1 MKKYLLVSLTILF
14 AATFVWAQETPTD
27 PAPAEPAVAAPAPAK
42 PVTVAPAPAAPAVA
56 APAVAESALDIDAEA
71 TVSWGVD
78 FGSRSDSTPWHG
90 FNNEASWKV
99 KFPLYKEAN
108 TTSTKSNVPVYG
120 EIVLEKVSLDLLSER
135 ENSHAANGKTTW
147 KFDGKVKGLKAK
159 LAFYGAYLSVFD
171 KPNFSANYAQIW
183 EPREKD
189 DDYDEKPFT
198 FKGKFDGYGT
208 KLGYA
213 NKDIMDLDV
222 GLKFGSNGNWKP
234 KEDKPEI
241 DYTTAPTDIHN
252 LAPVPPATS
261 ATPGKVPTDKI
272 WVSKLDGTKK
282 YYEDEEPDPG
292 EYWEY
297 DAKPVDTKNGVY
309 GIGFDFSMK
318 PLDKM
323 LGVALTVNSVL
334 HKNYDKKP
342 NVNFGVK
349 VTSEPIDGLALKAAF
364 DGMYVFT
371 KNFDWDTIFTAQ
383 YKWVGAGVYVGSA
396 GTFIGKDP
404 DTPTNPSMVDMA
416 VFAQFE
422 TKGEKEDATNLVEG
436 LDAGVYVGMYR
447 LIRGAKGNKF
457 PLFTKLWGAYTIH
470 INDSM
475 WIKPFA
481 DLWLETAGKDVALAY
496 DLGVTFSPV
505 EKVEVQAKWNQGT
518 IKQNEYVSVI
528 DASAL
533 GGGHYGTFVLS
544 LTVKY

>member
-1 MKKYLLVSLTILF
+1 MKKYLLVTLTILF
-14 AATFVWAQETPTD
+14 AATFVWAADATT
-27 PAPAEPAVAAPAPAK
+27 
-42 PVTVAPAPAAPAVA
+42 
-56 APAVAESALDIDAEA
+56 AESAIDIEADA
-71 TVSWGVD
+71 TLSWGVD
-78 FGSRSDSTPWHG
+78 FGSSSDSTPRHG
-90 FNNEASWKV
+90 FNNEASWTV
-99 KFPLYKEAN
+99 KFPIYKKADR
-108 TTSTKSNVPVYG
+108 TSTKSNVPVYG
-120 EIVLEKVSLDLLSER
+120 EVSLTEVKLNIVSED
-135 ENSHAANGKTTW
+135 GDKK
-147 KFDGKVKGLKAK
+147 KFIVDGKVKGLKAK
-159 LAFYGAYLSVFD
+159 LVFYGAYLTVHD
-171 KPNFSANYAQIW
+171 KPDFSANYAQIW
-183 EPREKD
+183 EPLEKD

-213 NKDIMDLDV
+213 NKDLMDLDV
-222 GLKFGSNGNWKP
+222 GLKFGSNGNWETEP
-234 KEDKPEI
+234 DKPEI
-241 DYTTAPTDIHN
+241 DYTVAPSDVHN
-252 LAPVPPATS
+252 LAPVPPAPP
-261 ATPGKVPTDKI
+261 AKVPADKI
-272 WVSKLDGTKK
+272 WVSKVDGKK
-282 YYEDEEPDPG
+282 YYEDEEPAPG

-297 DAKPVDTKNGVY
+297 GVKPVDPAKHGIY

-323 LGVALTVNSVL
+323 LAVALTVNSVL
-334 HKNYDKKP
+334 HKSYDKKP

-349 VTSEPIDGLALKAAF
+349 VTSEPIDGLAFKAAF
-364 DGMYVFT
+364 DGMYVFD
-371 KNFDWDTIFTAQ
+371 KDFDWDTIFTAQ

-404 DTPTNPSMVDMA
+404 NTPTNPSMVDMA

-447 LIRGAKGNKF
+447 LIRGANDNKF
-457 PLFTKLWGAYTIH
+457 PLFTKVWGAYTIH

-481 DLWLETAGKDVALAY
+481 DLWLETVGKDVKLAY

-518 IKQNEYVSVI
+518 TDKNKYETVI
-528 DASAL
+528 DKSAL
-533 GGGHYGTFVLS
+533 NGDHYGTFVLS

>member
-1 MKKYLLVSLTILF
+1 MKKYLLVTLTILF
-14 AATFVWAQETPTD
+14 AATFVWAADATT
-27 PAPAEPAVAAPAPAK
+27 
-42 PVTVAPAPAAPAVA
+42 
-56 APAVAESALDIDAEA
+56 AESAIDIEADA
-71 TVSWGVD
+71 TLSWGVD
-78 FGSRSDSTPWHG
+78 FGSSSDSTHRHG
-90 FNNEASWKV
+90 FNNEASWTV
-99 KFPLYKEAN
+99 KFPIYKKADR
-108 TTSTKSNVPVYG
+108 TSTKSNVPVYG
-120 EIVLEKVSLDLLSER
+120 EVSLTEVKLNIVSED
-135 ENSHAANGKTTW
+135 GDKK
-147 KFDGKVKGLKAK
+147 KFIVDGKVKGLKAK
-159 LAFYGAYLSVFD
+159 LVFYGAYLTVHD
-171 KPNFSANYAQIW
+171 KPDFSANYAQIW
-183 EPREKD
+183 EPLEKD

-213 NKDIMDLDV
+213 NKDLMDLDV
-222 GLKFGSNGNWKP
+222 GLKFGSNGNWETEP
-234 KEDKPEI
+234 DKPEI
-241 DYTTAPTDIHN
+241 DYTVAPSDVHN
-252 LAPVPPATS
+252 LAPVPPAPP
-261 ATPGKVPTDKI
+261 AKVPADKI
-272 WVSKLDGTKK
+272 WVSKVDGKK
-282 YYEDEEPDPG
+282 YYEDEKPAPG

-297 DAKPVDTKNGVY
+297 GVKPVDPAKHGIY

-323 LGVALTVNSVL
+323 LAVALTVNSVL
-334 HKNYDKKP
+334 HTSYDKNP

-349 VTSEPIDGLALKAAF
+349 VTSEPIDGLAFKAAF
-364 DGMYVFT
+364 DGMYVFD
-371 KNFDWDTIFTAQ
+371 KSFDWDTLFTAQ
-383 YKWVGAGVYVGSA
+383 YKWVGAGVYVGSE
-396 GTFIGKDP
+396 GTFIGKGTP
-404 DTPTNPSMVDMA
+404 DNMVDMA

-505 EKVEVQAKWNQGT
+505 EKVEVQAKRNQGT
-518 IKQNEYVSVI
+518 TDKNKYETVI
-528 DASAL
+528 DKSAL
-533 GGGHYGTFVLS
+533 NGDHYGTFVLS

>member
-1 MKKYLLVSLTILF
+1 MKKYLLVTLTILF
-14 AATFVWAQETPTD
+14 AATFVWAADATT
-27 PAPAEPAVAAPAPAK
+27 
-42 PVTVAPAPAAPAVA
+42 
-56 APAVAESALDIDAEA
+56 AESAIDIEADA
-71 TVSWGVD
+71 TLSWGVD
-78 FGSRSDSTPWHG
+78 FGSSSDSTPRHG
-90 FNNEASWKV
+90 FNNEASWTV
-99 KFPLYKEAN
+99 KFPIYKKADR
-108 TTSTKSNVPVYG
+108 TSTKSNVPVYG
-120 EIVLEKVSLDLLSER
+120 EVSLTEVKLNIVSEDGDKK
-135 ENSHAANGKTTW
+135 N
-147 KFDGKVKGLKAK
+147 FIVDGKVKGLKAK
-159 LAFYGAYLSVFD
+159 LVFYGAYLTVHD
-171 KPNFSANYAQIW
+171 KPDFSANYAQIW
-183 EPREKD
+183 EPLEKD

-213 NKDIMDLDV
+213 NKDLMDLDV
-222 GLKFGSNGNWKP
+222 GLKFGSNGNWETEP
-234 KEDKPEI
+234 DKPEI
-241 DYTTAPTDIHN
+241 DYTAAPSDKTQ
-252 LAPVPPATS
+252 LAVNAPATP
-261 ATPGKVPTDKI
+261 AKVPADKI
-272 WVSKLDGTKK
+272 WVSKVDGKK
-282 YYEDEEPDPG
+282 YYEDEEPAPG

-297 DAKPVDTKNGVY
+297 GVKPVDPAKHGIY

-323 LGVALTVNSVL
+323 LAVAFTVNSVL

-342 NVNFGVK
+342 NVNFGAK
-349 VTSEPIDGLALKAAF
+349 VTSEPIDGLAFKAAF
-364 DGMYVFT
+364 DGMYVFD
-371 KNFDWDTIFTAQ
+371 KDFDWDTIFTAQ

-396 GTFIGKDP
+396 GTFIGKGSP
-404 DTPTNPSMVDMA
+404 NNMVDMA

-475 WIKPFA
+475 WVKPFA
-481 DLWLETAGKDVALAY
+481 DLWLETAEKDVALAY

>member
-1 MKKYLLVSLTILF
+1 MKKYLLVTLTILF
-14 AATFVWAQETPTD
+14 AATFVWAADATT
-27 PAPAEPAVAAPAPAK
+27 
-42 PVTVAPAPAAPAVA
+42 
-56 APAVAESALDIDAEA
+56 AESAIDIEADA
-71 TVSWGVD
+71 TLSWGVD
-78 FGSRSDSTPWHG
+78 FGSSSDSTPRHG
-90 FNNEASWKV
+90 FNNEASWTV
-99 KFPLYKEAN
+99 KFPIYKKADR
-108 TTSTKSNVPVYG
+108 TSTKSNVPVYG
-120 EIVLEKVSLDLLSER
+120 EVSLTEVKLNIVSED
-135 ENSHAANGKTTW
+135 GDKK
-147 KFDGKVKGLKAK
+147 KFIVDGKVKGLKAK
-159 LAFYGAYLSVFD
+159 LVFYGAYLTVHD
-171 KPNFSANYAQIW
+171 KPDFSANYAQIW
-183 EPREKD
+183 EPLEKD

-213 NKDIMDLDV
+213 NKDLMDLDV
-222 GLKFGSNGNWKP
+222 GLKFGSNGNWETEP
-234 KEDKPEI
+234 DKPEI
-241 DYTTAPTDIHN
+241 DYTAAPTDVHQ
-252 LAPVPPATS
+252 LAVNPPAVP
-261 ATPGKVPTDKI
+261 AKVPADKI
-272 WVSKLDGTKK
+272 WVSKVDGKK
-282 YYEDEEPDPG
+282 YYEDEEPAPG

-297 DAKPVDTKNGVY
+297 GVKPVDPAKHGIY

-323 LGVALTVNSVL
+323 LAVALTVNSVL
-334 HKNYDKKP
+334 HTSYDKNP

-349 VTSEPIDGLALKAAF
+349 VTSEPIDGLAFKAAF
-364 DGMYVFT
+364 DGMYVFD
-371 KNFDWDTIFTAQ
+371 KDFDWDTIFTAQ

-404 DTPTNPSMVDMA
+404 NTPTNPSMVDMA

-447 LIRGAKGNKF
+447 LIRGANDNKF
-457 PLFTKLWGAYTIH
+457 PLFTKVWGAYTIH

-481 DLWLETAGKDVALAY
+481 DLWLETVGKDVKLAY

-518 IKQNEYVSVI
+518 TDKNKYETVI
-528 DASAL
+528 DKSAL
-533 GGGHYGTFVLS
+533 NGDHYGTFVLS

>member
-1 MKKYLLVSLTILF
+1 MKKYLLVTLTILF
-14 AATFVWAQETPTD
+14 AATFVWAADATT
-27 PAPAEPAVAAPAPAK
+27 
-42 PVTVAPAPAAPAVA
+42 
-56 APAVAESALDIDAEA
+56 AESAIDIEADA
-71 TVSWGVD
+71 TLSWGVD
-78 FGSRSDSTPWHG
+78 FGSSSDSTPRHG
-90 FNNEASWKV
+90 FNNEASWTV
-99 KFPLYKEAN
+99 KFPIYKKADR
-108 TTSTKSNVPVYG
+108 TSTKSNVPVYG
-120 EIVLEKVSLDLLSER
+120 EVSLTEVKLNIVSED
-135 ENSHAANGKTTW
+135 GDKK
-147 KFDGKVKGLKAK
+147 KFIVDGKVKGLKAK
-159 LAFYGAYLSVFD
+159 LVFYGAYLTVHD
-171 KPNFSANYAQIW
+171 KPDFSANYAQIW
-183 EPREKD
+183 EPLEKD

-323 LGVALTVNSVL
+323 LAVALTVNSVL
-334 HKNYDKKP
+334 HTSYDKNP

-349 VTSEPIDGLALKAAF
+349 VTSEPIDGLAFKAAF
-364 DGMYVFT
+364 DGMYVFD
-371 KNFDWDTIFTAQ
+371 KSFDWDTLFTAQ
-383 YKWVGAGVYVGSA
+383 YKWVGAGVYVGSE
-396 GTFIGKDP
+396 GTFIGKGTP
-404 DTPTNPSMVDMA
+404 DNMVDMA

-447 LIRGAKGNKF
+447 LIRGANDNKF
-457 PLFTKLWGAYTIH
+457 PLFTKVWGAYKIN

-481 DLWLETAGKDVALAY
+481 DLWLETVGKDVKLAY

-518 IKQNEYVSVI
+518 TDKNKYETVI
-528 DASAL
+528 DKSAL
-533 GGGHYGTFVLS
+533 NGDHYGTFVLS

>member
-1 MKKYLLVSLTILF
+1 MKKYLLVTLTILF
-14 AATFVWAQETPTD
+14 AATFVWAADATT
-27 PAPAEPAVAAPAPAK
+27 
-42 PVTVAPAPAAPAVA
+42 
-56 APAVAESALDIDAEA
+56 AESAIDIEADA
-71 TVSWGVD
+71 TLSWGVD
-78 FGSRSDSTPWHG
+78 FGSSSDSTPRHG
-90 FNNEASWKV
+90 FNNEASWTV
-99 KFPLYKEAN
+99 KFPIYKKADR
-108 TTSTKSNVPVYG
+108 TSTKSNVPVYG
-120 EIVLEKVSLDLLSER
+120 EVSLTEVKLNIVSED
-135 ENSHAANGKTTW
+135 GDKK
-147 KFDGKVKGLKAK
+147 KFIVDGKVKGLKAK
-159 LAFYGAYLSVFD
+159 LVFYGAYLTVHD
-171 KPNFSANYAQIW
+171 KPDFSANYAQIW
-183 EPREKD
+183 EPLEKD

-213 NKDIMDLDV
+213 NKDLMDLDV
-222 GLKFGSNGNWKP
+222 GLKFGSNGNWETEP
-234 KEDKPEI
+234 DKPEI
-241 DYTTAPTDIHN
+241 DYTAAPTDVHQ
-252 LAPVPPATS
+252 LAVNPPAVP
-261 ATPGKVPTDKI
+261 AKVPADKI
-272 WVSKLDGTKK
+272 WVSKVDGKK
-282 YYEDEEPDPG
+282 YYEDEKPAPG

-297 DAKPVDTKNGVY
+297 GVKPVDPAKYGVY

-323 LGVALTVNSVL
+323 LAVALTVNSVL
-334 HKNYDKKP
+334 HKSYDKKP

-349 VTSEPIDGLALKAAF
+349 VTSEPIDGLAFKAAF
-364 DGMYVFT
+364 DGMYVFD
-371 KNFDWDTIFTAQ
+371 KDFDWDTIFTAQ

-404 DTPTNPSMVDMA
+404 NTPTNPSMVDMA

-447 LIRGAKGNKF
+447 LIRGANDNKF
-457 PLFTKLWGAYTIH
+457 PLFTKVWGAYTIH

-481 DLWLETAGKDVALAY
+481 DLWLETVGKDVKLAY

-518 IKQNEYVSVI
+518 TDKNKYETVI
-528 DASAL
+528 DKSAL
-533 GGGHYGTFVLS
+533 NGDHYGTFVLS

>member
-1 MKKYLLVSLTILF
+1 MKKYLLVTLTILF
-14 AATFVWAQETPTD
+14 AATFVWAADATT
-27 PAPAEPAVAAPAPAK
+27 
-42 PVTVAPAPAAPAVA
+42 
-56 APAVAESALDIDAEA
+56 AESAIDIEADA
-71 TVSWGVD
+71 TLSWGVD
-78 FGSRSDSTPWHG
+78 FGSSSDSTPRHG
-90 FNNEASWKV
+90 FNNEASWTV
-99 KFPLYKEAN
+99 KFPIYKKADR
-108 TTSTKSNVPVYG
+108 TSTKSNVPVYG
-120 EIVLEKVSLDLLSER
+120 EVSLTEVKLNIVSED
-135 ENSHAANGKTTW
+135 GDKK
-147 KFDGKVKGLKAK
+147 KFIVDGKVKGLKAK
-159 LAFYGAYLSVFD
+159 LVFYGAYLTVHD
-171 KPNFSANYAQIW
+171 KPDFSANYAQIW
-183 EPREKD
+183 EPLEKD

-213 NKDIMDLDV
+213 NKDLMDLDV
-222 GLKFGSNGNWKP
+222 GLKFGSNGNWETEP
-234 KEDKPEI
+234 DKPEI
-241 DYTTAPTDIHN
+241 DYTVAPSDVHN
-252 LAPVPPATS
+252 LAPVPPAPP
-261 ATPGKVPTDKI
+261 AKVPADKI
-272 WVSKLDGTKK
+272 WVSKVDGKK
-282 YYEDEEPDPG
+282 YYEDEKPAPG

-297 DAKPVDTKNGVY
+297 GVKPVDPAKHGIY

-323 LGVALTVNSVL
+323 LAVALTVNSVL
-334 HKNYDKKP
+334 HTSYDKNP

-349 VTSEPIDGLALKAAF
+349 VTSEPIDGLAFKAAF
-364 DGMYVFT
+364 DGMYVFD
-371 KNFDWDTIFTAQ
+371 KSFDWDTLFTAQ

-404 DTPTNPSMVDMA
+404 NTPTNPSMVDMA

-447 LIRGAKGNKF
+447 LIRGANDNKF
-457 PLFTKLWGAYTIH
+457 PLFTKVWGAYTIH

-481 DLWLETAGKDVALAY
+481 DLWLETVGKDVKLAY

-518 IKQNEYVSVI
+518 TDKNKYETVI
-528 DASAL
+528 DKSAL
-533 GGGHYGTFVLS
+533 NGDHYGTFVLS

>member
-1 MKKYLLVSLTILF
+1 MKKYLLVTLTILF
-14 AATFVWAQETPTD
+14 AATFVWAADATT
-27 PAPAEPAVAAPAPAK
+27 
-42 PVTVAPAPAAPAVA
+42 
-56 APAVAESALDIDAEA
+56 AESAIDIEADA
-71 TVSWGVD
+71 TLSWGVD
-78 FGSRSDSTPWHG
+78 FGSSSDSTPRHG
-90 FNNEASWKV
+90 FNNEASWTV
-99 KFPLYKEAN
+99 KFPIYKKADR
-108 TTSTKSNVPVYG
+108 TSTKSNVPVYG
-120 EIVLEKVSLDLLSER
+120 EVSLTEVKLNIVSEDGDKK
-135 ENSHAANGKTTW
+135 N
-147 KFDGKVKGLKAK
+147 FIVDGKVKGLKAK
-159 LAFYGAYLSVFD
+159 LVFYGAYLTVHD
-171 KPNFSANYAQIW
+171 KPDFSANYAQIW
-183 EPREKD
+183 EPLEKD

-213 NKDIMDLDV
+213 NKDLMDLDV
-222 GLKFGSNGNWKP
+222 GLKFGSNGNWETEP
-234 KEDKPEI
+234 DKPEI
-241 DYTTAPTDIHN
+241 DYTAAPSDKTQ
-252 LAPVPPATS
+252 LAVNAPATP
-261 ATPGKVPTDKI
+261 AKVPADKI
-272 WVSKLDGTKK
+272 WVSKVDGKK
-282 YYEDEEPDPG
+282 YYEDEEPAPG

-297 DAKPVDTKNGVY
+297 GVKPVDPAKHGIY

-323 LGVALTVNSVL
+323 LGIALTVNSVL

-342 NVNFGVK
+342 NVNFGAK
-349 VTSEPIDGLALKAAF
+349 VTSEPIDGLAFKAAF
-364 DGMYVFT
+364 DGMYVFD
-371 KNFDWDTIFTAQ
+371 KDFDWDTIFTAQ

-404 DTPTNPSMVDMA
+404 NTPTNPSMVDMA

-447 LIRGAKGNKF
+447 LIRGANDNKF
-457 PLFTKLWGAYTIH
+457 PLFTKVWGAYKIN

-481 DLWLETAGKDVALAY
+481 DLWLETVGKDVKLAY

-518 IKQNEYVSVI
+518 TDKNKYETVI
-528 DASAL
+528 DKSAL
-533 GGGHYGTFVLS
+533 NGDHYGTFVLS

>member
-1 MKKYLLVSLTILF
+1 MKKYLLVTLTILF
-14 AATFVWAQETPTD
+14 AATFVWAADATT
-27 PAPAEPAVAAPAPAK
+27 
-42 PVTVAPAPAAPAVA
+42 
-56 APAVAESALDIDAEA
+56 AESAIDIEADA
-71 TVSWGVD
+71 TLSWGVD
-78 FGSRSDSTPWHG
+78 FGSSSDSTPRHG
-90 FNNEASWKV
+90 FNNEASWTV
-99 KFPLYKEAN
+99 KFPIYKKADR
-108 TTSTKSNVPVYG
+108 TSTKSNVPVYG
-120 EIVLEKVSLDLLSER
+120 EVSLTEVKLNIVSED
-135 ENSHAANGKTTW
+135 GDKK
-147 KFDGKVKGLKAK
+147 KFIVDGKVKGLKAK
-159 LAFYGAYLSVFD
+159 LVFYGAYLTVHD
-171 KPNFSANYAQIW
+171 KPDFSANYAQIW
-183 EPREKD
+183 EPLEKD

-213 NKDIMDLDV
+213 NKDLMDLDV
-222 GLKFGSNGNWKP
+222 GLKFGSNGNWETEP
-234 KEDKPEI
+234 DKPEI
-241 DYTTAPTDIHN
+241 DYTVAPSDVHN
-252 LAPVPPATS
+252 LAPVPPAPP
-261 ATPGKVPTDKI
+261 AKVPADKI
-272 WVSKLDGTKK
+272 WVSKVDGKN
-282 YYEDEEPDPG
+282 YYEDEEPAPG

-297 DAKPVDTKNGVY
+297 GVKPVDPAKHGIY

-323 LGVALTVNSVL
+323 LAVALTVNSVL

-349 VTSEPIDGLALKAAF
+349 VTSEPIDGLAFKAAF
-364 DGMYVFT
+364 DGMYVFD
-371 KNFDWDTIFTAQ
+371 KDFDWDTIFTAQ

-404 DTPTNPSMVDMA
+404 NTPTNPSMVDMA

-447 LIRGAKGNKF
+447 LIRGANDNKF
-457 PLFTKLWGAYTIH
+457 PLFTKVWGAYKIN

-481 DLWLETAGKDVALAY
+481 DLWLETAGKDVKLAY

-518 IKQNEYVSVI
+518 TDKNKYETVI
-528 DASAL
+528 DKSAL
-533 GGGHYGTFVLS
+533 NGDHYGTFVLS

>member
-27 PAPAEPAVAAPAPAK
+27 PAPAEPAAAK

-56 APAVAESALDIDAEA
+56 EPAVTEPAIDIEAEA

-78 FGSRSDSTPWHG
+78 FGSNADNALRHG

-99 KFPLYKEAN
+99 KFPIYKEAN
-108 TTSTKSNVPVYG
+108 RTSTKGNVPVYG
-120 EIVLEKVSLDLLSER
+120 EVVLEKVELSLLSER
-135 ENSHAANGKTTW
+135 ENSNAANEKTTW
-147 KFDGKVKGLKAK
+147 EFDGKVKGLKAK
-159 LAFYGAYLSVFD
+159 LVVYGAYLSVFD
-171 KPNFSANYAQIW
+171 KPDFSANYAQIW
-183 EPREKD
+183 EPLEKD
-189 DDYDEKPFT
+189 DDYKAKPFT

-222 GLKFGSNGNWKP
+222 GLKFGSNGNWEKP
-234 KEDKPEI
+234 DKIEDKLEI
-241 DYTTAPTDIHN
+241 DYTTAPLDVHQ
-252 LAPVPPATS
+252 LAVNPPAVP
-261 ATPGKVPTDKI
+261 AKVPANKI
-272 WVSKLDGTKK
+272 WVSKIDGKK
-282 YYEDEEPDPG
+282 YYEDDTPDPG
-292 EYWEY
+292 EYWAY
-297 DAKPVDTKNGVY
+297 NAKPVDPAKHGVY

-323 LGVALTVNSVL
+323 LAVALTVNSVL
-334 HKNYDKKP
+334 HQNYDKNP
-342 NVNFGVK
+342 NVNFGAK
-349 VTSEPIDGLALKAAF
+349 VTSEPIDGLAFKAAF
-364 DGMYVFT
+364 DGMYVFN
-371 KNFDWDTIFTAQ
+371 KSFDWDTIFTAQ

-404 DTPTNPSMVDMA
+404 VVSTNPGMVDMA

-447 LIRGAKGNKF
+447 LIRGAKDKKF
-457 PLFTKLWGAYTIH
+457 PSFTKLWGAYKIT

-475 WIKPFA
+475 WVKPFA

-496 DLGVTFSPV
+496 DVGVKFSPV

-518 IKQNEYVSVI
+518 INENVYEGVI

>member
-14 AATFVWAQETPTD
+14 AATFVWAADATT
-27 PAPAEPAVAAPAPAK
+27 
-42 PVTVAPAPAAPAVA
+42 
-56 APAVAESALDIDAEA
+56 AESAIDIEAEA
-71 TVSWGVD
+71 TVSWGID
-78 FGSRSDSTPWHG
+78 LGTDPKSPKHG
-90 FNNEASWKV
+90 FNNEASWSV
-99 KFPLYKEAN
+99 TFPIYKEAN
-108 TTSTKSNVPVYG
+108 RTSTKSNVPVYG
-120 EIVLEKVSLDLLSER
+120 EVVLEKVKLGLLSER
-135 ENSHAANGKTTW
+135 ENSNAANEKTTW

-159 LAFYGAYLSVFD
+159 LVFYGAYLSVFD
-171 KPNFSANYAQIW
+171 KPSFSANYAQLW
-183 EPREKD
+183 EPLEKD

-222 GLKFGSNGNWKP
+222 GLKFGSNGNWETEP
-234 KEDKPEI
+234 DKPEI
-241 DYTTAPTDIHN
+241 DYTAAPTDVHQ
-252 LAPVPPATS
+252 LAVNPPAVP
-261 ATPGKVPTDKI
+261 AKVPANKI
-272 WVSKLDGTKK
+272 WVSKIDGKK
-282 YYEDEEPDPG
+282 YYEDEKPAPG

-297 DAKPVDTKNGVY
+297 GVKPVDPAMHGVY

-323 LGVALTVNSVL
+323 LAVALTVNSVL
-334 HKNYDKKP
+334 HTSYNKNP
-342 NVNFGVK
+342 NVNFGAK

-364 DGMYVFT
+364 DGMYVFDGD
-371 KNFDWDTIFTAQ
+371 KKGFDWDTIFTAQ

-396 GTFIGKDP
+396 GTFIGKGSP
-404 DTPTNPSMVDMA
+404 DNMVDLA

-447 LIRGAKGNKF
+447 LIRGANDNKF
-457 PLFTKLWGAYTIH
+457 PLFTKVWGAYKIN

-481 DLWLETAGKDVALAY
+481 DLWLETVGKDVKLAY

-518 IKQNEYVSVI
+518 TDKNKYETVI
-528 DASAL
+528 DKSAL
-533 GGGHYGTFVLS
+533 NGDHYGTFVLS

>member
-1 MKKYLLVSLTILF
+1 MKKYLLVTLTILF
-14 AATFVWAQETPTD
+14 AATFVWAADATT
-27 PAPAEPAVAAPAPAK
+27 
-42 PVTVAPAPAAPAVA
+42 
-56 APAVAESALDIDAEA
+56 AESAIDIEADA
-71 TVSWGVD
+71 TLSWGVD
-78 FGSRSDSTPWHG
+78 FGSSSDSTPRHG
-90 FNNEASWKV
+90 FNNEASWTV
-99 KFPLYKEAN
+99 KFPIYKKADR
-108 TTSTKSNVPVYG
+108 TSTKSNVPVYG
-120 EIVLEKVSLDLLSER
+120 EVSLTEVKLNIVSEDGDKK
-135 ENSHAANGKTTW
+135 N
-147 KFDGKVKGLKAK
+147 FIVDGKVKGLKAK
-159 LAFYGAYLSVFD
+159 LVFYGAYLTVHD
-171 KPNFSANYAQIW
+171 KPDFSANYAQIW
-183 EPREKD
+183 EPLEKD

-213 NKDIMDLDV
+213 NKDLMDLDV
-222 GLKFGSNGNWKP
+222 GLKFGSNGNWETEP
-234 KEDKPEI
+234 DKPEI
-241 DYTTAPTDIHN
+241 DYTAAPSDKTQ
-252 LAPVPPATS
+252 LAVNAPATP
-261 ATPGKVPTDKI
+261 AKVPADKI
-272 WVSKLDGTKK
+272 WVSKVDGKK
-282 YYEDEEPDPG
+282 YYEDEEPAPG

-297 DAKPVDTKNGVY
+297 DVKPVDPAKHGIY

-323 LGVALTVNSVL
+323 LAVAFTVNSVL

-342 NVNFGVK
+342 NVNFGAK
-349 VTSEPIDGLALKAAF
+349 VTSEPIDGLAFKAAF
-364 DGMYVFT
+364 DGMYVFD
-371 KNFDWDTIFTAQ
+371 KDFDWDTIFTAQ

-404 DTPTNPSMVDMA
+404 NTPTNPSMVDMA

-447 LIRGAKGNKF
+447 LIRGANDNKF
-457 PLFTKLWGAYTIH
+457 PLFTKVWGAYKIN

-481 DLWLETAGKDVALAY
+481 DLWLETVGKDVKLAY

-518 IKQNEYVSVI
+518 TDKNKYETVI
-528 DASAL
+528 DKSAL
-533 GGGHYGTFVLS
+533 NGDHYGTFVLS